1 MQIRSAIVRATIVCI
16 ARAQACLLSVLNIFR
31 LARATSRGFFRAKV
45 TTTGPRVELE
55 SERPART
62 YTRALAALDRMNSR
76 KSAMKANLGTA
87 CMTAH
92 AGIKAAFLFGSPFAG
107 AISRDLQHNAQLPC
121 AAESLCGTR
130 SVSGSK
136 VQPHCAANRSTNGR
150 WTNSFPPAYG
160 RICKINLVFH
170 FIPLNQ
176 TSRSEFPF
184 LHMLPNTH
192 SHIE

>member
-1 MQIRSAIVRATIVCI
+1 MQIRSAIVRATTVCI
-16 ARAQACLLSVLNIFR
+16 ARERKRVYFRCSIFSALPAPHR
-31 LARATSRGFFRAKV
+31 EGIFRAKV
-45 TTTGPRVELE
+45 TTTGPRGELE

-150 WTNSFPPAYG
+150 WTNSYPAAYG
-160 RICKINLVFH
+160 RI
-170 FIPLNQ
+170 
-176 TSRSEFPF
+176 
-184 LHMLPNTH
+184 M
-192 SHIE
+192 